1 MKKLTVAVCGGLAS
15 VLVQTVL
22 AANVDKAN
30 YDAYLT
36 ASDPGGTTSPSFST
50 AGNWNP
56 NEKPQAGRIYLI
68 QGTGFDDSHR
78 LWARATGSGLV
89 TQTFAGDSLT
99 LDDGEL
105 RIHGLPAVVNNLI
118 VYNGMIWH
126 ATAGTAVTLAGQ
138 THIQPNGSL
147 HFKSAPKR
155 VIDMAATIDGD
166 TTTKLVVDAG
176 QSIDDGVQTTLP
188 YSVTKLTGD
197 SPDFKGS
204 VEVKGLSQKWPSALI
219 LKSATSAGSANLDF
233 MDYCALF
240 GEGANLTDR
249 TISGRTG
256 FVVGAVTNGVDGY
269 GLRLGE
275 GVTVSGTGSL
285 VVSNVENA
293 VTRFGDV
300 AFSGFTGISVK
311 TAGLQFDPGF
321 RPTLSI
327 ASAHDLTV
335 RFDDDVET
343 WCELG
348 EVSLA
353 EGARI
358 RVAYMGNALDLAT
371 NKNDVTSFSYPILE
385 MPGLGTTLTANDF
398 VPVNCGVPGASL
410 VIRGGVLYFERAET
424 DKYVYL
430 SGWRGST
437 MTTGDCWTK
446 ALFTD
451 NGKTMTWSDG
461 AAPSSDKNYL
471 VPSNQSLRSRLSTA
485 FPGKSLSI
493 LECGSVSYSDKSN
506 FNLGENFRCYAGGML
521 LQRSVG
527 SIRTVTGKMHLP
539 SSSFERPFSLVT
551 EGPNGDGTMAKMTVS
566 ATLSGSGNIDF
577 HGVNGGSVTTTDFHP
592 LFADSTTGDRSK
604 GNAEFVFTADNS
616 AFTGGISMQSTHG
629 SLTYTTSKS
638 LGGDPARFLAGG
650 LTVAGGTKLV
660 IQADISCGATRGVC
674 FDLPYPAHP
683 DATFEIAAGK
693 TLTLAGAASGAANL
707 VKTGAGTLALNGA
720 STATGVTRLEAG
732 TLALGDPA
740 ALGAGNLVVTDGTT
754 LRLTCAGVKVGGE
767 VPFAK
772 PTGEAVDSIDVSV
785 AALDD
790 PATKQVELFVLTGVT
805 AFDCTKLHVVN
816 AGSGTSRFLTD
827 LREDGLHVSFKRV
840 FGCVLIFK

>member
-1 MKKLTVAVCGGLAS
+1 MKKLTVAACVCLAG
-15 VLVQTVL
+15 VWAQAVL

-30 YDAYLT
+30 YDAYLKVD
-36 ASDPGGTTSPSFST
+36 DPGTGPFSFNT
-50 AGNWNP
+50 AGNWEP
-56 NEKPQAGRIYLI
+56 SAAPTAGKHYLV
-68 QGTGFDDSHR
+68 QGESARRFLRSNSGDSSPF
-78 LWARATGSGLV
+78 LGA
-89 TQTFAGDSLT
+89 SLT
-99 LDDGEL
+99 LDYGEV
-105 RIHGLPAVVNNLI
+105 RIGGNAPRVNNLI
-118 VYNGMIWH
+118 VYDGMIQN
-126 ATAGTAVTLAGQ
+126 GTSAKDEVGFGGAVQL
-138 THIQPNGSL
+138 QPNGIL
-147 HFKSAPKR
+147 HLNGNWR
-155 VIDMAATIDGD
+155 RLLRLTATIDGNE
-166 TTTKLVVDAG
+166 TSQLVVDASQTSG
-176 QSIDDGVQTTLP
+176 DGKNPFPFWAVFLTADNSNYKGSIDVQNLNA
-188 YSVTKLTGD
+188 KLT
-197 SPDFKGS
+197 
-204 VEVKGLSQKWPSALI
+204 SALI
-219 LKSATSAGSANLDF
+219 AKTAASLGTGASMTFASNTGFFGAGADLAN
-233 MDYCALF
+233 
-240 GEGANLTDR
+240 R
-249 TISGRTG
+249 TISAKTKFTVGGYENGADG
-256 FVVGAVTNGVDGY
+256 F
-269 GLRLGE
+269 GLRLGS
-275 GVTVSGTGSL
+275 GVVVSGENDLIVTN
-285 VVSNVENA
+285 VVGV
-293 VTRFGDV
+293 VTRFGEV
-300 AFSGFTGISVK
+300 EFSGFSRMLVASDGV
-311 TAGLQFDPGF
+311 QFEPGY
-321 RPTLSI
+321 
-327 ASAHDLTV
+327 ASTVPIESAYDLTV
-335 RFDDDVET
+335 RFDADATTHCTFDSVA
-343 WCELG
+343 
-348 EVSLA
+348 LA

-430 SGWRGST
+430 SGWRGSS

-446 ALFTD
+446 ASFTD

-493 LECGSVSYSDKSN
+493 LECGSVSYSDNSN

-604 GNAEFVFTADNS
+604 GKAEFVFTADNS

-732 TLALGDPA
+732 TLALGDPT
-740 ALGAGNLVVTDGTT
+740 ALGTNSLVVADGTT
-754 LRLTCAGVKVGGE
+754 LRLACAGVKVGGE

-772 PTGEAVDSIDVSV
+772 PDGAAVDSIDVSV
-785 AALDD
+785 AALDN
-790 PATKQVELFVLTGVT
+790 PATKLVELFVLTDVT

-816 AGSGTSRFLTD
+816 AGPGTSRFLTD
-827 LREDGLHVSFKRV
+827 LRDDGLHVSYKRV
-840 FGCVLIFK
+840 SGLVLIFK